1 MRLGLLIYGD
11 LDTRSGGYLY
21 DRQLV
26 QALEAAGD
34 QVAVIS
40 LPPRNY
46 PRHLLDNFSTDLLT
60 RLISANCDVLLQ
72 DELNHPSLFLI
83 NRRLKRMVSTPLV
96 AIVHHLRSNET
107 SRLRRFY
114 RLIEGSY
121 LKGLDGAIYNSPST
135 QQTVEALVTIP
146 GVVALPGCDHLDASI
161 TDDEIVSRV
170 RQPGPLKVIFIGNL
184 IPRKGLDTLLRALA
198 HLPLQTWSL
207 MVIGNPEIDMR
218 YSRAMVRLCADL
230 GIEGQ
235 VHFLGYRSS
244 REVTALLEDGHLL
257 AVPSQ
262 DEGFGIVYLEAMG
275 YGLPPLASA
284 AGGAKDLIRHGEN
297 GYLVQPGDVE
307 GLVALL
313 QKLHNDR
320 DHLTHLSL
328 AARCTYASHPSWSQ
342 SAALV
347 RSFLKNLPQDSL

>member
-107 SRLRRFY
+107 SRLCRLY

-135 QQTVEALVTIP
+135 QQTVEALVTMP
-146 GVVALPGCDHLDASI
+146 GVVALPGCDHLDPEIS
-161 TDDEIVSRV
+161 DEQIISRAHY
-170 RQPGPLKVIFIGNL
+170 PGALKIIFIGNL

-198 HLPLQTWSL
+198 HLPLQKWSL

-262 DEGFGIVYLEAMG
+262 YEGFGIVYLEAMG

-284 AGGAKDLIRHGEN
+284 AGGASPRTSVSNVIHRALARKLR
-297 GYLVQPGDVE
+297 
-307 GLVALL
+307 GL
-313 QKLHNDR
+313 
-320 DHLTHLSL
+320 
-328 AARCTYASHPSWSQ
+328 P
-342 SAALV
+342 V
-347 RSFLKNLPQDSL
+347 RSRLLKWY